1 MTWRTLAVGS
11 LILSAL
17 FVKWRAQR
25 EQGMS
30 IAWLNEQERQAIRQ
44 SAQIDSVRWKWPIE
58 K

>member
-1 MTWRTLAVGS
+1 MTWRTLAVGG

-25 EQGMS
+25 EQSMS

-44 SAQIDSVRWKWPIE
+44 SAQIESVVWRWPIQ